1 MAVLRA
7 DREKRRHVNR
17 KKKSIYVLAKKI
29 KKLQEIKLKED
40 KAVKRISDLPAEEIA
55 KALHTALAKSKE
67 KEKDN

>member
-1 MAVLRA
+1 M
-7 DREKRRHVNR
+7 D
-17 KKKSIYVLAKKI
+17 KKKVVKKTVELPK

-40 KAVKRISDLPAEEIA
+40 KAVKCISDLPAEGIA